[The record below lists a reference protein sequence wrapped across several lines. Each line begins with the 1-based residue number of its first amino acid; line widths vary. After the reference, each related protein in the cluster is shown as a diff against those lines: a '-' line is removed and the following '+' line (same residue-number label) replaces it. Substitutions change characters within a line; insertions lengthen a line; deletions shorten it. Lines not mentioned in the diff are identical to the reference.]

1 MLKVLRSSLR
11 ICSTYENV
19 KKEKEFHVSF
29 AVAPQTAKV
38 TTIKLRI
45 QLSGRGLCE
54 AGFHL

>member
-1 MLKVLRSSLR
+1 MHAEGAKISIR

-38 TTIKLRI
+38 TTIRLRM
-45 QLSGRGLCE
+45 QLSGRRL
-54 AGFHL
+54 A